1 MTPSSAL
8 SDWAEAARSC
18 SWVRA
23 PMREVARCDWAK
35 RGTGLMLVMVCG
47 AVACS
52 TDTSGLARRDPEGG
66 DAAGAGGA
74 TEPSDS
80 GSGGSSGGGA
90 GSASGPALDP
100 AGGTIEIVHGIVDG
114 GSLFACLRD
123 AASGAPVGADTP
135 EPSDGVSYGRAWSLP
150 TAWDVATQD
159 IEIELFV
166 ALPAAVAGQGC
177 GALRERAGASDPLP
191 PPTPD
196 AGPLDAGPAPEPP
209 FPIEPEVP
217 RRAGALRLEPGVVR
231 AGARY
236 ALVASGCTHPDGSP
250 GDDVCGPADALFGTR
265 HGLVLAEIASEL
277 PADDAT
283 FGLQF
288 LNASRALSRGDLELQ
303 WESLRQPLRV
313 ASDVGFGALRPRD
326 AAVIDD
332 EPIGLELHVR
342 GESIASF
349 TQSWMDT
356 VQSSS
361 AGAFAAGGNYLA
373 VYVGPL
379 PGAAIAGVGTPRFVL
394 VRGRSLPSG
403 DALAQ

>member
-1 MTPSSAL
+1 
-8 SDWAEAARSC
+8 
-18 SWVRA
+18 
-23 PMREVARCDWAK
+23 MREVARCDWAR
-35 RGTGLMLVMVCG
+35 RGAGLLLVMSCG
-47 AVACS
+47 TAACS
-52 TDTSGLARRDPEGG
+52 TDTSGLARREPEGG
-66 DAAGAGGA
+66 AAGAGGSI
-74 TEPSDS
+74 EPSDS
-80 GSGGSSGGGA
+80 GAGGSSAGAGAGGA
-90 GSASGPALDP
+90 SSPALDP

-114 GSLFACLRD
+114 GSLFVCLRD
-123 AASGAPVGADTP
+123 AASGAPLGGDTP
-135 EPSDGVSYGRAWSLP
+135 EPNDGVPYGRAWSLP

-159 IEIELFV
+159 VEIELFA
-166 ALPAAVAGQGC
+166 ALPAALAGQGC
-177 GALRERAGASDPLP
+177 SALRERATASDPLP
-191 PPTPD
+191 PPTSD
-196 AGPLDAGPAPEPP
+196 AGPLDAGPAPAPT

-217 RRAGALRLEPGVVR
+217 RRAGALRLAPGVVR

-250 GDDVCGPADALFGTR
+250 GEEVCGPADALFGTR
-265 HGLVLAEIASEL
+265 QGLVLAEIASEL
-277 PADDAT
+277 PGDEAT

-288 LNASRALSRGDLELQ
+288 LNASRALSRSDLVLQ

-313 ASDVGFGALRPRD
+313 ASDVGFGAVRPRD

-349 TQSWMDT
+349 TQAWMDT

-379 PGAAIAGVGTPRFVL
+379 PGVAIAGVGAPRFVL
-394 VRGRSLPSG
+394 VRGRSLSAS